1 VGKGNAYTGRYSF
14 FAAPMTQSSPNTDN
28 KIRNISLAM
37 AAAAV
42 SAGLFFATRN
52 DAQTLTAA
60 KVAERA
66 IPLEQAQ
73 TNGKPSLVEFYAEW
87 CTSCNS
93 MAPTIAAMEEKYRG
107 KINFVALNVDN
118 EKWVPEAERYQVSGI
133 PHYVFIDANGKILGN
148 LIGEQ
153 TNKIFDT
160 NLKALSGGKAIPYAQ
175 AQPGQTSTFKK
186 NQVKIQ

>member
-1 VGKGNAYTGRYSF
+1 
-14 FAAPMTQSSPNTDN
+14 MTQSSPNTDN
-28 KIRNISLAM
+28 KIRNISLAV

-107 KINFVALNVDN
+107 KVNFVALNVDN

-175 AQPGQTSTFKK
+175 TQPGQTSTFKK

>member
-1 VGKGNAYTGRYSF
+1 MLTLEGNPLF
-14 FAAPMTQSSPNTDN
+14 FLVLMTQSSPSPDN
-28 KIRNISLAM
+28 KIRNIALAV

-73 TNGKPSLVEFYAEW
+73 ANGKPSLVEFYAEW

-93 MAPTIAAMEEKYRG
+93 MATTVATMEEKYRN
-107 KINFVALNVDN
+107 KVNFVALNVDN

-133 PHYVFIDANGKILGN
+133 PHYVFIDAKGKILGN

-153 TNKIFDT
+153 TNAIFDA
-160 NLKALSGGKAIPYAQ
+160 NLKALSGGKSIPYAQ
-175 AQPGQTSTFKK
+175 AQAGQTSTFRK
-186 NQVKIQ
+186 NQVKVQ